1 MATSRSTSSSRTR
14 SRTSAIRIAWAGRAL
29 TACLILV
36 IFAPVTL
43 RPAPA
48 SAQTGPPVKERFV
61 SADKNR
67 DGKID
72 REEFHQAAVES
83 FYFRDKDRKGYLV
96 IDELKE
102 ASPEAFKAANRK
114 GDGRLTLQEY
124 VNALFIDFDKA
135 DTDKDGTL
143 TFEEIEVYSRTPGR

>member
-1 MATSRSTSSSRTR
+1 MAAAIRFTSSSRP
-14 SRTSAIRIAWAGRAL
+14 SAICAVWAGPAL
-29 TACLILV
+29 AACLILATV
-36 IFAPVTL
+36 APATL
-43 RPAPA
+43 CPTPA
-48 SAQTGPPVKERFV
+48 SAQTGPPLKERFV
-61 SADKNR
+61 GADKNR

-83 FYFRDKDRKGYLV
+83 FYFRDKGRKGYLV
-96 IDELKE
+96 IAELKE

-135 DTDKDGTL
+135 DADKDGHL
-143 TFEEIEVYSRTPGR
+143 TFEEIGVYSRTTGR

>member
-1 MATSRSTSSSRTR
+1 MATSQSTSSSRV
-14 SRTSAIRIAWAGRAL
+14 SATCAVWAGSAL
-29 TACLILV
+29 AVCLILA
-36 IFAPVTL
+36 ILAAATS

-48 SAQTGPPVKERFV
+48 SAQTGPPLKERFAG
-61 SADKNR
+61 ADKNR

-83 FYFRDKDRKGYLV
+83 FYFRDKGRKGYLL
-96 IDELKE
+96 IEELKE

-114 GDGRLTLQEY
+114 GDGRLTLEEY

-135 DTDKDGTL
+135 DTDKDGSL
-143 TFEEIEVYSRTPGR
+143 TFEEIEVYSRTTGR

>member
-1 MATSRSTSSSRTR
+1 MAISQSTSSSRT
-14 SRTSAIRIAWAGRAL
+14 SGIGVGWASSAL
-29 TACLILV
+29 VACLILA
-36 IFAPVTL
+36 ILAPATL

-48 SAQTGPPVKERFV
+48 SAQTGPPLKERFV
-61 SADKNR
+61 GADRNH

-83 FYFRDKDRKGYLV
+83 FYFRDKARKGYLL
-96 IDELKE
+96 IDELKD

-124 VNALFIDFDKA
+124 VNALFIDFDRA
-135 DTDKDGTL
+135 DTDKDGGL
-143 TFEEIEVYSRTPGR
+143 TFEEIEVYSRTSRR

>member
-1 MATSRSTSSSRTR
+1 MATSQSTSSSRT
-14 SRTSAIRIAWAGRAL
+14 SATCAVWASPAL
-29 TACLILV
+29 AACLILA
-36 IFAPVTL
+36 ILAPATL
-43 RPAPA
+43 RPVPA
-48 SAQTGPPVKERFV
+48 SAQTGAPLKERFV
-61 SADKNR
+61 GADKNR

-83 FYFRDKDRKGYLV
+83 FYFRDTSRKGYLV
-96 IDELKE
+96 IEQLKE

-135 DTDKDGTL
+135 DTDRDGSL
-143 TFEEIEVYSRTPGR
+143 TFEEIEVYSRATGR